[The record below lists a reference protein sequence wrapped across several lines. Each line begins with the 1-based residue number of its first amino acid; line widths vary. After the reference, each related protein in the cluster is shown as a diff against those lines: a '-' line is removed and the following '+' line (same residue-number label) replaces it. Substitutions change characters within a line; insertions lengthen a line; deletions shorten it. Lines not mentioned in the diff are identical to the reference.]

1 MLLGPCMPAH
11 TQLCLCWWRT
21 CEWGRRLRSRLV
33 AIEDPELKKAGFAR
47 FGWVHPDEC
56 FGGELFDGERFGGER
71 LTKRDIDYS
80 NGTFV
85 YTRKV
90 G

>member
-1 MLLGPCMPAH
+1 MHACTH
-11 TQLCLCWWRT
+11 TAVLVA

-47 FGWVHPDEC
+47 FGWVHPDE
-56 FGGELFDGERFGGER
+56 RFGGER
-71 LTKRDIDYS
+71 LSKRDIDYS

-85 YTRKV
+85 YTREV